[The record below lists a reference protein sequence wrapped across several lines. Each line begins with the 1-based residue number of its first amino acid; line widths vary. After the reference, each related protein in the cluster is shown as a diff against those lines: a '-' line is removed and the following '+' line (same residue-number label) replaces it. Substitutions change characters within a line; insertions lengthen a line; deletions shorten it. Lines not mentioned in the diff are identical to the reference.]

1 MTGPGITVIYDA
13 ECPFCASYVAM
24 MHLRAAVGEVDLVNA
39 RDGDPRVQRIQHE
52 GHDLDSGMVVL
63 WHGEVFHGDAAVHL
77 LATLSGGGG
86 GMFNRLQRA
95 VFASPGRAARLY
107 PLLAAGRRIF
117 LRLVG
122 RAPIG
127 TVGSGRNRVATNP
140 EAER

>member
-24 MHLRAAVGEVDLVNA
+24 MHLQAAVGKVDLVNA
-39 RDGDPRVQRIQHE
+39 REDDPRVQRIQHE

-63 WHGEVFHGDAAVHL
+63 WQDEVFHGDAAVHL
-77 LATLSGGGG
+77 LATLSGEGG

-95 VFASPGRAARLY
+95 VFASPWRAARLY
-107 PLLAAGRRIF
+107 PVLAAGRRIF

-127 TVGSGRNRVATNP
+127 AAGGGRNRVAANP
-140 EAER
+140 DAKR